1 MNVTPDQIL
10 KIVKSLIANGQHW
23 AMNNHENYKGNRR
36 TNHPLYQYYV
46 DLDDRI
52 ENALDHLVSI
62 TSIAELNDEEM
73 GILKD
78 LINDPNGYL
87 KFLDDH
93 LLDIGEVWSPDE
105 EEPMATT
112 LTSDEIKKDLMP
124 YISKVKEVDKYT
136 DTGEQRS
143 IENI

>member
-1 MNVTPDQIL
+1 M
-10 KIVKSLIANGQHW
+10 
-23 AMNNHENYKGNRR
+23 
-36 TNHPLYQYYV
+36 
-46 DLDDRI
+46 
-52 ENALDHLVSI
+52 
-62 TSIAELNDEEM
+62 
-73 GILKD
+73 KD

-87 KFLDDH
+87 QFLDDH

-105 EEPMATT
+105 EEPMDTI

-124 YISKVKEVDKYT
+124 YISKVKDVDKYT